1 MGNTMMKMKKVDLL
15 PFQKHAA
22 TRKTVG
28 RLPPNGPP
36 AQLSLGEEFDGGPTR
51 RLFLGI
57 RADGGAISGLTRL
70 MAELCSDGIMPG
82 RPVDPDRLHITLH
95 HLSDFA
101 DQIPSSLIPAVNVAM
116 ATVKMQPFE
125 VVCDRVGGTRGP
137 FLLRASDGSPA
148 LKIFRQ
154 TLSAALIEAGLRRYV
169 DPVFNPHVTLSYD
182 FSDTPEHI
190 IEPISWTVR
199 QFVLIES
206 LLGQHRHIVRGCWS
220 IRD

>member
-1 MGNTMMKMKKVDLL
+1 MIKMKKVDLL
-15 PFQKHAA
+15 PFQTHAA
-22 TRKTVG
+22 ARKAVG

-57 RADGGAISGLTRL
+57 PPDTGATSDLMRL
-70 MAELCSDGIMPG
+70 IAELCSDGIMPG
-82 RPVDPDRLHITLH
+82 RPVGPDRLHITLH
-95 HLSDFA
+95 HLGDFA
-101 DQIPSSLIPAVNVAM
+101 DQIPPSLIPAVNAAM
-116 ATVKMQPFE
+116 ATVRMPLFD

-137 FLLRASDGSPA
+137 FLLRASDGSPP

-154 TLSAALIEAGLRRYV
+154 TISAALIEAGLRGYIV
-169 DPVFNPHVTLSYD
+169 PGFNPHVTLSYD
-182 FSDTPEHI
+182 FSDAPEHTI
-190 IEPISWTVR
+190 QPIRWTVR

-206 LLGQHRHIVRGCWS
+206 LPGQHRHIERGCWP

>member
-1 MGNTMMKMKKVDLL
+1 MDNTMMKQADLL
-15 PFQKHAA
+15 PFQAHATA
-22 TRKTVG
+22 RETGG

-36 AQLSLGEEFDGGPTR
+36 VQLSLGQEFDGSARR

-57 RADGGAISGLTRL
+57 QLDAGATRGLTRL
-70 MAELCSDGIMPG
+70 MAELRRGGIMPG

-95 HLSDFA
+95 HLGDFA
-101 DQIPSSLIPAVNVAM
+101 DQMPPSLIPTVNVAM

>member
-1 MGNTMMKMKKVDLL
+1 MMKMKQADLL
-15 PFQKHAA
+15 PFQAHAA
-22 TRKTVG
+22 AREAGG

-36 AQLSLGEEFDGGPTR
+36 VQLSLGQEFDGSPTR

-57 RADGGAISGLTRL
+57 RPDAGASSGLTRL
-70 MAELCSDGIMPG
+70 MAELRSGGIMLG
-82 RPVDPDRLHITLH
+82 RSVDPDRLHITLH
-95 HLSDFA
+95 HLGDFA
-101 DQIPSSLIPAVNVAM
+101 DQIPPSLIPAVNVAM

-125 VVCDRVGGTRGP
+125 VVCDRVGGTKGP

-154 TLSAALIEAGLRRYV
+154 TLSAALIEAGLRRYI
-169 DPVFNPHVTLSYD
+169 DPAFNPHVTLSYD
-182 FSDTPEHI
+182 FSDAPEHI

-206 LLGQHRHIVRGCWS
+206 LLGRHRHIERGCWS
-220 IRD
+220 IRG

>member
-1 MGNTMMKMKKVDLL
+1 MGNTMMKQADLL
-15 PFQKHAA
+15 PFQAHATA
-22 TRKTVG
+22 RETGG
-28 RLPPNGPP
+28 RLPPSGPP
-36 AQLSLGEEFDGGPTR
+36 VQLSLGQEFDGSPTR

-57 RADGGAISGLTRL
+57 RLDAGATSGLTRL
-70 MAELCSDGIMPG
+70 MAELRGGGIMPG

-95 HLSDFA
+95 HLGDFA
-101 DQIPSSLIPAVNVAM
+101 DQIPPSLMPTVNVAM

-125 VVCDRVGGTRGP
+125 VVCDRVSGTRGP

-154 TLSAALIEAGLRRYV
+154 TLSAALIEAGLRLYIN
-169 DPVFNPHVTLSYD
+169 PVFNPHVTLSYD
-182 FSDTPEHI
+182 FSDAPEHI

-206 LLGQHRHIVRGCWS
+206 LLRQHRHIERGCWS
-220 IRD
+220 ILD